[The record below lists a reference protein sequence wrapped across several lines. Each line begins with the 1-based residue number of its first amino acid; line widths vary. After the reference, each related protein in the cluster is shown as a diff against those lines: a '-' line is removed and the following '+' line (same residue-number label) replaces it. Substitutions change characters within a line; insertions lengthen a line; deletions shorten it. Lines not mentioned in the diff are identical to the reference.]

1 VVIRR
6 GVIDRQALDKLCL
19 SLSDLLEGL
28 RSAGF
33 LDPEDVGTAIVEA
46 NGTIS
51 AFETELDRPP
61 KASELNLNPPY
72 EGLPLLLV
80 MDGRIQKANLR
91 ESGRDEA
98 WLCGLLGWGVRHIED
113 EALTEEVRGRIM
125 GKMLDAL
132 TAALPPADA
141 PMALTTLDWLN
152 GRRHPM
158 GCDQLRSCISG
169 LSLGTD
175 APELFRSLIFATA
188 FGSKRIL
195 EGFGQMG
202 AEIERVMAVGGI
214 AKKSPYIMQVLA
226 DVFEKPVYVL
236 ESSQACA
243 LGAAM
248 AAAVACGAYGDLLA
262 AQKGMA
268 SAVHAQYRPDASR
281 AELYRTRYER
291 YLALGGFAENFR
303 VKE

>member
-1 VVIRR
+1 MFTLFLRAMLLYLLLIATLRVLGKRQLSELQPYEYALTILLAEIIADPIGSVSTPLLYGLLPVAAVVVMQGVISIACVKSDRLRALISGKPTVVIRR

-98 WLCGLLGWGVRHIED
+98 WLCGLLGN
-113 EALTEEVRGRIM
+113 RG
-125 GKMLDAL
+125 LA
-132 TAALPPADA
+132 
-141 PMALTTLDWLN
+141 
-152 GRRHPM
+152 
-158 GCDQLRSCISG
+158 
-169 LSLGTD
+169 
-175 APELFRSLIFATA
+175 
-188 FGSKRIL
+188 
-195 EGFGQMG
+195 EG
-202 AEIERVMAVGGI
+202 AV
-214 AKKSPYIMQVLA
+214 
-226 DVFEKPVYVL
+226 
-236 ESSQACA
+236 
-243 LGAAM
+243 
-248 AAAVACGAYGDLLA
+248 
-262 AQKGMA
+262 
-268 SAVHAQYRPDASR
+268 
-281 AELYRTRYER
+281 
-291 YLALGGFAENFR
+291 YLASLNTRGEMLLQLKDGSIQRFR
-303 VKE
+303 AMEEGEVCW